1 MSGEINKFNDK
12 YVRII
17 IRDLETSVRV
27 GIYESEKMAPQP
39 IHLDVDLWSSKKMPL
54 NSLDDF
60 IDYDPIRNLVCNI
73 WPSRP
78 HTELLETLAQEVVEF
93 SFTDE
98 RISAVRVRI
107 TKPHLKNTRKAGVEL
122 FHSR

>member
-1 MSGEINKFNDK
+1 MSSSINSFDDK

-27 GIYESEKMAPQP
+27 GIYESEKNAPQP
-39 IHLDVDLWSSKKMPL
+39 IYLDVDLWSSKKMPTNTL
-54 NSLDDF
+54 EDF

-73 WPSRP
+73 WPDRQ
-78 HTELLETLAQEVVEF
+78 HIELLETLAQELIDF
-93 SFTDE
+93 SFKDD

-107 TKPHLKNTRKAGVEL
+107 TKPHLKNTRRAGVEL